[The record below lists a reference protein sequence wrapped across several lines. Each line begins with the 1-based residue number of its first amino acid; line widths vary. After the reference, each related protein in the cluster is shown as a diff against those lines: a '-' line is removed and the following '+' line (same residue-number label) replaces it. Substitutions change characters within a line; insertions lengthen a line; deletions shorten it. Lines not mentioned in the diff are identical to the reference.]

1 MTISA
6 DIRGVLAAGPHNAK
20 QIAELIDCTAKQAA
34 QNLSALKTNGKVKA
48 VGSIDGLTSYA
59 MDDWPE
65 KSLRGGDTPPLARK
79 ARGKKARC
87 ARAAETDAAAPA
99 LNGNGADRDQFSI
112 TDSGVL
118 AIKQGES
125 VIHLHRES
133 FSRLRTFVERAESI
147 FNATE

>member
-34 QNLSALKTNGKVKA
+34 QNLSNLKTNGKVKA
-48 VGSIDGLTSYA
+48 VGTVEGLTGYA
-59 MDDWPE
+59 IDDWPE
-65 KSLRGGDTPPLARK
+65 KSLRGGDTAPPPEA
-79 ARGKKARC
+79 GKKAKR
-87 ARAAETDAAAPA
+87 ARAADVPAAPPA
-99 LNGNGADRDQFSI
+99 NGQARDEFSI

-125 VIHLHRES
+125 VIHLRPES
-133 FSRLRTFVERAESI
+133 FTRLRTFVERAEAI